1 MRFEKKVDVIT
12 FTIMSLLM
20 IAISLGGLVLRP
32 ILTKEFD
39 GALFFLSILFGMG
52 GVSLLYL
59 VISMIKEEREWTL
72 QKKRIQKKEDTYLN
86 NKKGNSSVEQS
97 KNGSGIKKKISG
109 NDFKN
114 KIKVTKKNKLKITAE
129 VFWDTLSKIDENDPN
144 IKDKIRNL
152 KKISS
157 IFPSDHYCIS
167 IIHRY
172 WGDYYYSQKK
182 IKKAKAEYKKA
193 KSIIRNLYVNNN
205 ADKSLFKKF
214 VEVTSKSHKTSLDYD
229 EMITLCEKNNNSTT
243 TEPS

>member
-1 MRFEKKVDVIT
+1 MRFEEMIEAIGT
-12 FTIMSLLM
+12 GLLG
-20 IAISLGGLVLRP
+20 IFFIVFSISIPFVFPEREMGSFFIIVGLLFVGIILLRLG
-32 ILTKEFD
+32 IYE
-39 GALFFLSILFGMG
+39 
-52 GVSLLYL
+52 
-59 VISMIKEEREWTL
+59 IKEEREWTL